1 MNDYKNI
8 QNKTNITTPLGG
20 RGAGISILVFDNYD
34 SFTYNLVH
42 AVKKLGFSNVEV
54 HRNDQISLEEIARFD
69 KIILSPGPGVPSES
83 GILLDV
89 IKTYAPTKPILGVC
103 LGEQA
108 IAEAFGGTLINLPNV
123 HHGVSSE
130 VDIIEDDI
138 LFNGLDKKL
147 EVGRYHSWA
156 VQKESLPECLK
167 ITAVDEE
174 GMIMALAHREYDVR
188 GVQFHPESVLTP
200 KGEEMLKN
208 WLTSP
213 GPSKGGE

>member
-1 MNDYKNI
+1 MN
-8 QNKTNITTPLGG
+8 
-20 RGAGISILVFDNYD
+20 ILVFDNYD

-42 AVKKLGFSNVEV
+42 AVKKLGFNNVEV
-54 HRNDQISLEEIARFD
+54 HRNDQISLEEISRFD

-89 IKTYAPTKPILGVC
+89 IKTYAPLKPILGVC

-108 IAEAFGGTLINLPNV
+108 IAEAFGGRLINLPNV
-123 HHGVSSE
+123 HHGVSSV

-208 WLTSP
+208 WLQS
-213 GPSKGGE
+213 